1 MKSLAIA
8 LLTAATAFISLA
20 HGQTAPPDLDIKRP
34 AVFCHDTYALCIR
47 ALCTPD
53 ASDSSKVVC
62 GCSVEE
68 GWSMGPGNC
77 ASRHPVRDG
86 DGVMTIIST
95 YSNRFNNVEKTLTC
109 ANKDTKWAW
118 CYGAPCKVDIHDP
131 KSAACKCPV
140 VTGPMRTLGGT
151 CDQDNCSKIWSA
163 ATPKADAFANR
174 HFYLYMKTYHP
185 RNPTNAPALACLNK
199 RI

>member
-1 MKSLAIA
+1 MKPFAIA
-8 LLTAATAFISLA
+8 LLAVATLFVSAAQART
-20 HGQTAPPDLDIKRP
+20 PERP
-34 AVFCHDTYALCIR
+34 AVFCKGTYALCIR

-53 ASDSSKVVC
+53 ASDSSKVIC

-77 ASRHPVRDG
+77 DSRHPVRDG
-86 DGVMTIIST
+86 NGVLTIIST

-118 CYGAPCKVDIHDP
+118 CYGAPCKVDINDP

-140 VTGPMRTLGGT
+140 VTGPMRTLGGM

-163 ATPKADAFANR
+163 ATPSNGRFRQQALLPL
-174 HFYLYMKTYHP
+174 HEE
-185 RNPTNAPALACLNK
+185 APPGLSDQPAGARLS
-199 RI
+199 